1 MDCCNALCNFKL
13 GRDIGA
19 DCVLRYGLWW
29 SIIGHLCSMRS
40 ALWSLVVYYR
50 TFVQYDF
57 CVIVY
62 GGLLSDISA
71 VWFLRYSLWLFIIGH
86 LCRLRSALWP
96 LVGAL
101 IAYVKKRNRRLDILS
116 DYTRKFRV
124 SMLILQHSEAL
135 L

>member
-1 MDCCNALCNFKL
+1 MTLWH
-13 GRDIGA
+13 
-19 DCVLRYGLWW
+19 GLLQCAVQFQARQR
-29 SIIGHLCSMRS
+29 HLCRLRS
-40 ALWSLVVYYR
+40 ALLSMVVYYR
-50 TFVQYDF
+50 TFVQYGF
-57 CVIVY
+57 CVMAS
-62 GGLLSDISA
+62 GGLLSDICA
-71 VWFLRYSLWLFIIGH
+71 VWFLRYGLWWFIIGH

-124 SMLILQHSEAL
+124 SMLILQYSEAL